1 MTYKD
6 LLLAMIFDFGLS
18 DEETKNLL
26 DFMLETFSESSIY
39 EKCCE
44 YTEIS
49 EIVCSVATLELYE
62 KISDLD
68 SDFDYT
74 ENFIYFEKDSSEF
87 VLNLDDSSPRH
98 VNKICKE
105 YVEALNSK
113 YRAFVNNRTIIKN

>member
-6 LLLAMIFDFGLS
+6 LLLAMVADYGIS

-26 DFMLETFSESSIY
+26 DFMLETFSEDSIY

-44 YTEIS
+44 CTEIS
-49 EIVCSVATLELYE
+49 EIVCNVANLELCE
-62 KISDLD
+62 KLSNLD

-74 ENFIYFEKDSSEF
+74 ENSIYFEKDSSEF
-87 VLNLDDSSPRH
+87 MLDLDDFSPRH

-105 YVEALNSK
+105 YVEILNIK
-113 YRAFVNNRTIIKN
+113 YKAFVDNQLIVWD